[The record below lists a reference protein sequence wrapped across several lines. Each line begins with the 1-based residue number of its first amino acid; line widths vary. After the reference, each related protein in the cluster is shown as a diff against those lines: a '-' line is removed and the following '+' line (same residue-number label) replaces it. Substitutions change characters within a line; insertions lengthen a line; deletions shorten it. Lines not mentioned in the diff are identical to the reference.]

1 MLEQQNGVEI
11 SLNNITKTFPDGTL
25 ALKPTSLKIEAGEI
39 LVLLGPSGCGKT
51 TTLRMI
57 AGLEFADDNGGTIV
71 FGDHDVTGL
80 PIEKRKVGMVFQSY
94 ALFPNMNVSE
104 NITYGLKVRGVG
116 ESERAGR
123 LKEMLKMFDLEK
135 YASRNVH
142 QLSGGQRQRVALA
155 RAIITEPDV
164 LLLDEPLSALDA
176 LLKQRLRGDIRE
188 LLKRLGI
195 TAVYVTHDQEE
206 AMAMGDRIA
215 VLDHGEIAQIG
226 SAKDIYLS
234 PVNNFVADFI
244 GQMNRLEGQVSEGC
258 LMLDTCKQIIL
269 PDQVFA
275 QVSTH
280 KEISVM
286 LRPEDILLTEVTDKN
301 NGLTATVISTVF
313 LGDRARLTL
322 SGVQKMST
330 LMVDCFA
337 RVDYQIGQVV
347 AVSFAPERLIPLKK

>member
-1 MLEQQNGVEI
+1 MLELENGVEI
-11 SLNNITKTFPDGTL
+11 SLNNITKTFPDGTV
-25 ALKPTSLKIEAGEI
+25 ALKPTNLKIEAGEI

-57 AGLEFADDNGGTIV
+57 AGLEFADENGGSIV

-80 PIEKRKVGMVFQSY
+80 PIEQRKVGMVFQSY

-116 ESERAGR
+116 ESERAQK
-123 LKEMLKMFDLEK
+123 LKEMLEMFDLEK
-135 YASRNVH
+135 YANRSIH

-176 LLKQRLRGDIRE
+176 LLKQRLRGDIRS
-188 LLKRLGI
+188 LLKKLGI

-226 SAKDIYLS
+226 SAKDIYLK

-244 GQMNRLEGQVSEGC
+244 GQMNRLEGLVNDGK
-258 LMLDTCKQIIL
+258 LLLDTEKYITLSKEAQS
-269 PDQVFA
+269 QVT
-275 QVSTH
+275 SG

-286 LRPEDILLTEVTDKN
+286 LRPEDISLQDVSGDDV
-301 NGLTATVISTVF
+301 LTATVNSTVF
-313 LGDRARLTL
+313 LGDRTRVLL
-322 SGVQKMST
+322 SGVQKSKT
-330 LMVDCFA
+330 LMVDCFE
-337 RVDYQIGQVV
+337 RVEYHVGQVV
-347 AVSFAPERLIPLKK
+347 AVTFAPERLIPLKK